1 MRRLWPYETAPRTS
15 GDTPLK
21 ILLSF
26 FAALFLALLAA
37 HQRPTLNCG
46 TCDATAY
53 GPLLSD
59 TALVLLALTLCAYAS
74 WLTLIQIRQARSVRQ
89 LLDCHSLLASFARAF
104 EDAQTRGE
112 FTLVATSV
120 LADYARHFGAEAL
133 RVEIVEPRTGV
144 TVDEFLAPL
153 FPPAIA
159 PEVKAYFLKRNP
171 KVHRSEPDCAPRFL
185 DLSMERAQCF
195 ARRRTRAV
203 AAAITTPLGRTA
215 ILLMTFAKPRLAF
228 RDDEVE
234 LLCSS
239 LSGLVQAA
247 ADHCKRKNRE
257 DLERRLNHAER
268 VQAVG
273 TLAGGVAHEFN
284 NILGALLGYGEM
296 AVQRAQDGKQVEH
309 YLNEMIST
317 ARRAELIVNQI
328 LTLSRSREQTRLP
341 LNLVEAMRDALPLIS
356 ASFPDLEVG
365 APLLPDEDCKIVGHP
380 MDLQQVL
387 TNLCKN
393 ALEASAGGVKV
404 DVDVDIVV
412 TGSVKSLSLGLLQ
425 PGKYVRLSVADNGR
439 GIPPDTLPRIFEP
452 FFTTK
457 AVRGGT
463 GLGLAA
469 VHGLVTAMDGRIDV
483 TSERGRGTQ
492 FEIYFPHCSM
502 PSTPISQFFASPP
515 LVLGSGELIATLR
528 APRGDLEMH
537 EERIAALGYEP
548 ISFVDYAALETWLKT
563 HPVDLI
569 MIDVA
574 AIPASV
580 SAQDIKA
587 MVGDTPVIA
596 TSRFGEEAV
605 VRSTIA
611 THFTHLRDPMSTQ
624 ALANAIRMG
633 I

>member
-1 MRRLWPYETAPRTS
+1 
-15 GDTPLK
+15 
-21 ILLSF
+21 
-26 FAALFLALLAA
+26 
-37 HQRPTLNCG
+37 
-46 TCDATAY
+46 
-53 GPLLSD
+53 
-59 TALVLLALTLCAYAS
+59 
-74 WLTLIQIRQARSVRQ
+74 
-89 LLDCHSLLASFARAF
+89 
-104 EDAQTRGE
+104 
-112 FTLVATSV
+112 
-120 LADYARHFGAEAL
+120 
-133 RVEIVEPRTGV
+133 
-144 TVDEFLAPL
+144 
-153 FPPAIA
+153 
-159 PEVKAYFLKRNP
+159 
-171 KVHRSEPDCAPRFL
+171 
-185 DLSMERAQCF
+185 MERAQCF